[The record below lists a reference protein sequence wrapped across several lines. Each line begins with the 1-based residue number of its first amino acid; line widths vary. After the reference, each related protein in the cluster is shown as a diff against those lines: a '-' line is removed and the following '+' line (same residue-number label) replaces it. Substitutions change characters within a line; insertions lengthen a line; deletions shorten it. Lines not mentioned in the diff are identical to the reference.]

1 MIIMIFKILI
11 LIVLFVY
18 LILAVNNIQKRDSLL
33 LSERLFKF
41 LKNLYYTILYGWMK
55 FNYY

>member
-41 LKNLYYTILYGWMK
+41 LKNLYYTILYG
-55 FNYY
+55 